1 VSLSDRLQQ
10 PTAKEAEYRPNTKFD
25 GQTGFI
31 QTGPLESE
39 PTSHAELLDFFGYNK
54 PGDDPVRI
62 VGNPHVS
69 RWQVYDGRWL
79 SAYKFAL
86 EPVHD
91 SRVEDLYA
99 LIRKHRA
106 HKPVGA
112 GSSVFN
118 FQAGDLQLGK
128 ADEGGSDRIVDTYLR
143 SVDGAKAELKRLRKH
158 RNVGTVNLMF
168 PGDCLEGNQSQ
179 GGRNMWRTD
188 LTITEQIRVFR
199 RLLMHTVSEFAPL
212 TDELLVRVVNGNHD
226 EVQRFQQ
233 TRPDDGHATEAAIAV
248 SDAIAL
254 NGGAYGH
261 VTVEVPPLDQGYMTV
276 AAGDTVFTITHGHQW
291 RRNGAMQ
298 WWSGHAFNGGN
309 PGAAHV
315 LAHGHWHAWE
325 VETTA
330 NRTRVCGATF
340 EGASKWFQENTG
352 GTAAKGGLVYTTS
365 AGAVSDLTLV

>member
-1 VSLSDRLQQ
+1 MGSLADRLNQ
-10 PTAKEAEYRPNTKFD
+10 PTAKESEYRPRTEFD
-25 GQTGFI
+25 GQSGFI
-31 QTGPLESE
+31 QTGGMKDAPTNHVEILE
-39 PTSHAELLDFFGYNK
+39 LFGYS
-54 PGDDPVRI
+54 PDEVRI
-62 VGNPHVS
+62 VGNPRVS
-69 RWQVYDGRWL
+69 RWQVYGGEWL
-79 SAYKFAL
+79 SAYRFHL

-91 SRVEDLYA
+91 SRVEDLVN
-99 LIRKHRA
+99 LIKRHKA
-106 HKPVGA
+106 HKAVGA

-128 ADEGGSDRIVDTYLR
+128 VDAGGSEGIVDRFLE
-143 SVDGAKAELKRLRKH
+143 SVDAAKAKLKILRKFGS
-158 RNVGTVNLMF
+158 VGTVNLMF
-168 PGDCLEGNQSQ
+168 PGDCIEGNQSQ
-179 GGRNMWRTD
+179 NGRNMWRTD
-188 LTITEQIRVFR
+188 MTITEQVRVFR

-226 EVQRFQQ
+226 EVQRFQA

-248 SDAIAL
+248 SDAIGL
-254 NGGAYGH
+254 NSDAYGH

-276 AAGDTVFTITHGHQW
+276 AAGDTIFTITHGHQW

-325 VETTA
+325 VETTG

-340 EGASKWFQENTG
+340 EGASKWFEENTG
-352 GTAAKGGLVYTTS
+352 GTARKGGLVYTTS
-365 AGAVSDLTLV
+365 AGEVSDLSLV

>member
-1 VSLSDRLQQ
+1 MALSERLKQ
-10 PTAKEAEYRPNTKFD
+10 PTAKEAEYRPKTEFD
-25 GQTGFI
+25 GQSGFI
-31 QTGPLESE
+31 QTGPLAEA
-39 PTSHAELLDFFGYNK
+39 PKNHADILELFGYS
-54 PGDDPVRI
+54 PDEVRI
-62 VGNPHVS
+62 VGNPRVS
-69 RWQVYDGRWL
+69 RWQVYGGDWL
-79 SAYKFAL
+79 SAYRFHL

-91 SRVEDLYA
+91 SRVDDLYA